1 MFSSESSGSPKY
13 IIDFVHKDLFRNY
26 GLCSKKFDVAIAT
39 FKNLLNM
46 AVLEQRLNKMDIEKL
61 G

>member
-1 MFSSESSGSPKY
+1 MVISFNTETLNSGEKSA
-13 IIDFVHKDLFRNY
+13 IIDSFL
-26 GLCSKKFDVAIAT
+26 KFDIVIAT

-46 AVLEQRLNKMDIEKL
+46 AVLEQRLNKTDIEKV